1 VQYVILVFPH
11 ERPIFLRETGNN
23 MYSVGPYYLGRFLAE
38 FPAGLIVPV
47 IFGTIIYFA
56 VGLNQTLWWKFP
68 LFCNTL
74 ITLIRVVAIMFLIF
88 NAAGSASL
96 IMSAAFKQKETA
108 VTIAPLFILVS

>member
-1 VQYVILVFPH
+1 
-11 ERPIFLRETGNN
+11 

-38 FPAGLIVPV
+38 FPAGLVVPV

-68 LFCNTL
+68 LFCNNSHLTP
-74 ITLIRVVAIMFLIF
+74 IRVVVIMFLIF